1 MAAVRFCSAC
11 GAALPSRPPVTC
23 ERCGTSH
30 WLNPWPCAN
39 GIVVDEG
46 RVLLGQRAHS
56 PWYGLWGSPGGF
68 CEYGEH
74 PAETVVREVREE
86 TGLEVEVVEY
96 LGTWVD
102 VYADDPEEPDAG
114 VINVAYYRAVPTARG
129 SGALDPAEVSEVG
142 WFAWDELP
150 ADLAPP
156 DTLEAALA
164 AAQAAITSPGRNRP
178 R

>member
-1 MAAVRFCSAC
+1 M
-11 GAALPSRPPVTC
+11 TC

-46 RVLLGQRAHS
+46 HVLLGRRAHV
-56 PWYGLWGSPGGF
+56 PWLGLWGSPGGF
-68 CEYGEH
+68 CELGEH

-86 TGLEVEVVEY
+86 TGLEVEVVHY

-114 VINVAYYRAVPTARG
+114 VINVTYYTALPTGG
-129 SGALDPAEVSEVG
+129 SGALDPAEVSEIA
-142 WFAWDELP
+142 WFAWDEVP
-150 ADLAPP
+150 GDLAPP
-156 DTLEAALA
+156 ATLDAVLAVAREAL
-164 AAQAAITSPGRNRP
+164 TSPMRIRP